1 MKTLLKVIG
10 AMCFTVLSLVVSQLM
25 LKKGMIVFNQ
35 MVIHPLTLKVIAKN
49 IVLNKF
55 VIIGIIV
62 SGLSSLS
69 WLYVLSK
76 INLSIAYPFVSLA
89 FPLVLVFSHYFFS
102 DSIPVIRWVGIGVI
116 VVGLILVAQE
126 KFA

>member
-1 MKTLLKVIG
+1 
-10 AMCFTVLSLVVSQLM
+10 MCFTVLSLVVSQLM